1 MFKYLTEEH
10 MTDTNNQIINYYD
23 EIAESYD
30 NSRFDNT
37 YGQYVDYQ
45 ERRVLDGLK
54 INPERTLDLP
64 CGTGRFLNYA
74 DYGCDASKN
83 MVKIAASH
91 WIGKNLVCSD
101 ARKLPY
107 EHGTFDTVITMH
119 LLMHLDDETIGQI
132 TKEVH
137 RVLRP
142 GGRWIVDLLSDRRK
156 KVTNNKYESW
166 HCHKSM
172 SIDGFK
178 HFVGDCFQM
187 NSVSGI
193 MLFPVHRIPS
203 FLRKPL
209 RALDYRL
216 AQTNKLK
223 EYSTYLIYELCKR

>member
-1 MFKYLTEEH
+1 

-45 ERRVLDGLK
+45 ERRVLDGFK

-83 MVKIAASH
+83 MVKIAATH
-91 WIGKNLVCSD
+91 WKEKNLVCSD
-101 ARKLPY
+101 ARNLPY
-107 EHGTFDTVITMH
+107 ADGTFDTVITMH
-119 LLMHLDDETIGQI
+119 LLMHLDDETINQI
-132 TKEVH
+132 MNEVH
-137 RVLRP
+137 RVLKP
-142 GGRWIVDLLSDRRK
+142 GGRWIVDLLTDKRK
-156 KVTNNKYESW
+156 KKSKVNDW

-172 SIDGFK
+172 SMGAFT
-178 HFVGDCFQM
+178 HFVEEQFTV

-203 FLRKPL
+203 FLRRPL
-209 RALDYRL
+209 RKLDFKL
-216 AQTNKLK
+216 AQTAKLK
-223 EYSTYLIYELCKR
+223 EYSSYLIYELCKR